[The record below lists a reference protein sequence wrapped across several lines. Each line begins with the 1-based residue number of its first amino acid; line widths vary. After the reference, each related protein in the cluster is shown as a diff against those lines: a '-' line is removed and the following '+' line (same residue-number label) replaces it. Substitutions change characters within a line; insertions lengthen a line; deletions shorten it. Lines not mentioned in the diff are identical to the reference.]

1 MSTLKNR
8 RKIINRQALQL
19 ALEEILDQNLADN
32 KRRLQWLA
40 LYKQALDH
48 GYKEVERRFMEDQ
61 NGALAVAG
69 NAFVIDQMVRVIYDM
84 AAIHLYPAPN
94 PTKSERLCI
103 VAVGGYGRGELAPQS
118 DVDLLFLHDYK
129 QSPRVEQMVEEM
141 LYTLWDLGL
150 KIGQSTRS
158 IDDCVRL
165 SKQDDTICTSILEAR
180 YVWGE
185 KPLFAELR
193 KKFSKQVVEGNG
205 RRFLESKLQERDDR
219 HQRMGDSRYV
229 LEPNIKDGKGG
240 LRDLHTLYWVA
251 KFLYM
256 VHDISELVPQG
267 KLTKA
272 EADSFSKAQQF
283 LWTLR
288 CHLHYLTKRPEERLT
303 FDVQP
308 ELARRMGY
316 TDHAGALGVERFM
329 KHYFLIAKEV
339 GDLTRIFCA
348 AFEANAQRRK
358 LLNLSLKVFRKE
370 VDGFP
375 VEGGRLTIDSPNRFQ
390 GSPIDM
396 LRIFLVSQ
404 ESGYE
409 IHPYAMQAVTRH
421 LKRIDR
427 KLRED
432 FEANRVFRKI
442 LCSPDDPEIILR
454 HMNECGLLGRF
465 IPDFG
470 RVVAQMQYDM
480 YHVYT
485 TDEHTIRAI
494 GLLNRIENGL
504 LKDDHPVA
512 SGIID
517 KVLSRRVLYFAVFL
531 HDIAKGRGGDHSVL
545 GAEIAEKLCPSFG
558 MNEEQTETVAWLVE
572 NHLVMSNTA
581 FKRDLDDPRTIEK
594 FVDHVKSPERLRL
607 LLCLTVADIRA
618 VGPKVWNQWKATL
631 LRGLYNRAEDYMS
644 GGLASEGQQD
654 RQERAKEDLRQALV
668 DSKWAD
674 EDIDAQI
681 ARGRGSYYLS
691 YDLATLVR
699 QANFI
704 HEAETAKRDLTIGI
718 FEVKG
723 AQASELMVYAA
734 DHPGLF
740 SRLSGAVALSGGT
753 IMSAKIHT
761 LSSGMALD
769 HFIIQDAEG
778 GPFSKK
784 AKINRLKETIK
795 KVLAGEIRPLQ
806 ELEKRAL
813 SGLKSRT
820 EIFTVNPRV
829 LIDNKASSTY
839 TVLEVNGRDR
849 PGLLFLLTLTLT
861 RLGLSI
867 AKAKISTFGVQ
878 VIDVFYVKNVFGMK
892 IDNDGKMKEINNRLL
907 EVLSQQNAKKPK
919 VRPTKVSA
927 AE

>member
-1 MSTLKNR
+1 MSILKNR
-8 RKIINRQALQL
+8 RKIINRQGLQL
-19 ALEEILDQNLADN
+19 AIEEVYGLDLPNN
-32 KRRLQWLA
+32 KRRLEWLK
-40 LYKQALDH
+40 LYKDALTK
-48 GYKEVERRFMEDQ
+48 GYDEVERRFMEDQ

-69 NAFVIDQMVRVIYDM
+69 NSFLVDQLLRVVYDI
-84 AAIHLYPAPN
+84 AATYLYPAAN
-94 PTKSERLCI
+94 PTKSEFLCV

-118 DVDLLFLHDYK
+118 DVDLLFLYDYK
-129 QSPRVEQMVEEM
+129 LSPRVEQLVEEM
-141 LYTLWDLGL
+141 LYTLWDIGL
-150 KIGQSTRS
+150 KLGQSTRS
-158 IDDCVRL
+158 IDDCIRL

-180 YVWGE
+180 YIWGE
-185 KPLFAELR
+185 KPLYTELR
-193 KKFSKQVVEGNG
+193 KKFTKQVVEGND
-205 RRFLESKLQERDDR
+205 RRFLESKLQERDNR
-219 HQRMGDSRYV
+219 HQNMGDSRYV

-251 KFLYM
+251 KFLYR

-267 KLTKA
+267 KLTKKESGTFA
-272 EADSFSKAQQF
+272 KAQQF

-288 CHLHYLTKRPEERLT
+288 CHLHYLSKRPEERLT

-316 TDHAGALGVERFM
+316 TDHAGTLGVERFM

-370 VDGFP
+370 IDGFP
-375 VEGGRLTIDSPNRFQ
+375 VDGGRLTIDSPKRFQ
-390 GSPIDM
+390 ATPIDM
-396 LRIFLVSQ
+396 LRIFLASQ
-404 ESGYE
+404 ESGLE
-409 IHPYAMQAVTRH
+409 IHPNAMQAVTRH
-421 LKRIDR
+421 LSRINN
-427 KLRED
+427 KLRAD

-442 LCSPDDPEIILR
+442 LCSVDDPEINLR
-454 HMNECGLLGRF
+454 QMNECGLLGRF
-465 IPDFG
+465 IPEFG

-517 KVLSRRVLYFAVFL
+517 KVLSRRVLYFSVFL

-545 GAEIAEKLCPSFG
+545 GAEIAEKLCPGFG

-581 FKRDLDDPRTIEK
+581 FKRDLDDPQTIQK
-594 FVDHVKSPERLRL
+594 FADLVKSPERLRL

-618 VGPKVWNQWKATL
+618 VGPKVWNNWKATL
-631 LRGLYNRAEDYMS
+631 LRDLYNRAEDYMS
-644 GGLASEGQQD
+644 GGLASDGQQD
-654 RQERAKEDLRQALV
+654 RQDRAKEDLRQALIKI
-668 DSKWAD
+668 KWANG
-674 EDIDAQI
+674 DIESHI
-681 ARGRGSYYLS
+681 ARGRGSYFLS
-691 YDLATLVR
+691 YDLETLLR
-699 QANFI
+699 QAKFI
-704 HEAETAKRDLTIGI
+704 HEAENASRDLSIGVT
-718 FEVKG
+718 EVAE
-723 AQASELMVYAA
+723 AQASELMIYAA

-769 HFIIQDAEG
+769 HFIIQDTEG
-778 GPFSKK
+778 RAFLKK
-784 AKINRLKETIK
+784 VKINRLKDTIK
-795 KVLAGEIRPLQ
+795 KVLEGEIKPLQ

-813 SGLKSRT
+813 TGLKSRT
-820 EIFTVNPRV
+820 DIFTVKPRV

-839 TVLEVNGRDR
+839 TVIEVNGRDR

-861 RLGLSI
+861 RLGLTI
-867 AKAKISTFGVQ
+867 AKAKISTFGEQ
-878 VIDVFYVKNVFGMK
+878 VIDVFYVKNVFGLK
-892 IDNDGKMKEINNRLL
+892 VEHEDKMKDINKNLL
-907 EVLSQQNAKKPK
+907 EVLSQQNAKRPK
-919 VRPTKVSA
+919 EKATKISA
-927 AE
+927 GD